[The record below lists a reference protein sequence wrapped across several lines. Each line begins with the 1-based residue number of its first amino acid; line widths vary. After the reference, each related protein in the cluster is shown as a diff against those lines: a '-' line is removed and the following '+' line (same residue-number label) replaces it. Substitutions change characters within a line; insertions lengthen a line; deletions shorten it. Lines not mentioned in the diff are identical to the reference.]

1 MQECLMGKSG
11 DGLGFL
17 LEAAMRR
24 HWWQDDQAGL
34 DSDRPKRRSGAIDLP
49 HTPTPMSSS
58 S

>member
-1 MQECLMGKSG
+1 
-11 DGLGFL
+11 
-17 LEAAMRR
+17 MRR